1 MTRKNNFKKQNNQSL
16 FKKTYLPGNAVLVE
30 IKDFGRIQF
39 GIPSETIK
47 DTINDGL
54 PHYYIAPMIP
64 LALDLS
70 NKAAIEFIMFT
81 YYITKQKATII
92 VNDEKCL
99 AYFIE
104 NSKLALNPRTEF
116 FPTKMEKYYKNSP
129 EYTPDI
135 LKESI
140 FLGKNPMVE
149 QLINFRSFDNQGK
162 IVLEKKDNPACSITI
177 FNNQDNNYTLI
188 DNLTR
193 QCEEVSIRITPY
205 KSFTHVS
212 AIEKYHRKQK
222 LPLPDLGSLRNV
234 YLTISSGSGFSPLDK
249 TWNVHHAFGTTNCAA
264 VFGDK
269 GKMTIIDPIVNTF
282 DFLIHEK
289 INPAKINSIFL
300 SHIHDDHIAGFMQ
313 LYFALPEKVLVYIS
327 ENNKRK
333 LLRLIYNNIQRMI
346 SEDDIEKSFR
356 WMPFKDLSIDRETKK
371 PRPKRINGLNWYF
384 FCSFHSIETY
394 GFWIEDN
401 DGTPLVY
408 WSGDSQLDPEIINQA
423 VTQGIMTQKRA
434 ELLLYLP
441 LCDHY
446 FIENDQPPLHTTD
459 EGLKRLLELNNI
471 SPAERKVYTMHSST
485 PANIENVRL
494 ALPGMIVHLCKD
506 TDKFEGKVT
515 QAIEIGNL
523 IKLVPSLRAITRD
536 TESFLAIIEKLTLVE
551 ASGLMMEKGAY
562 ADSMYFYVGGG
573 CGHIVTIEPLNE
585 EEYSRIERQLMSGRE
600 ELDPQK
606 VVAFRYDIGTVVGE
620 GMLDEESRRSHY
632 VYALANGND
641 KPRYLKLDKSDMED
655 IINNTNTPLAISF
668 RRYSKLRKS
677 NIIPRGVGN
686 SPLFAALPVS
696 EIERILNDETI
707 TYAKTYPSGT
717 YIIEQGKKVSHI
729 FILTSGSV
737 LITKKQRKNIQ
748 EKTILKEIS
757 AEANGPQVFGE
768 MSLVEMIHRQKSSS
782 KTGIGLA
789 KANVETVSTVWVL
802 ALNRSFCLHLIR
814 ENFAVARSLM
824 NLANVR
830 KNENLRLEKE
840 KQHAIDEIHMAVGD
854 FNLDLEESETDQMQR
869 NRDGVVGPLEE
880 SLCEW
885 EDTGEGKV

>member
-1 MTRKNNFKKQNNQSL
+1 MTGNENKSIFT
-16 FKKTYLPGNAVLVE
+16 KTYLPGNAILIE

-47 DTINDGL
+47 DTIAGGL
-54 PHYYIAPMIP
+54 PHYYVAPMIP

-92 VNDEKCL
+92 VNDENCL
-99 AYFIE
+99 SYFME
-104 NSKLALNPRTEF
+104 NSELALNPRTEF

-149 QLINFRSFDNQGK
+149 QLINFMSFDKQGK
-162 IVLEKKDNPACSITI
+162 IVLEKKYQDTLSHSITI
-177 FNNQDNNYTLI
+177 FHNQDNNYTLI
-188 DNLTR
+188 DNHSGQTEKVR
-193 QCEEVSIRITPY
+193 IRITPY
-205 KSFTHVS
+205 KSFSHVS
-212 AIEKYHRKQK
+212 TIEKYHRKLK

-249 TWNVHHAFGTTNCAA
+249 SWNFRHAFGTTNCGA

-269 GKMTIIDPIVNTF
+269 GKITIIDPIVNTF

-313 LYFALPEKVLVYIS
+313 LYFALPEKVSVYIS
-327 ENNKRK
+327 ENNKMK

-346 SEDDIEKSFR
+346 SEEDIEKSFK
-356 WMPFKDLSIDRETKK
+356 WLVFEDLSIDSGTKK
-371 PRPKRINGLNWYF
+371 PHPTRINGLNWYF

-394 GFWIEDN
+394 GFWIED
-401 DGTPLVY
+401 DKGLPLLY
-408 WSGDSQLDPEIINQA
+408 WSGDSQLDPDIIHNA
-423 VTQGIMTQKRA
+423 VKQGIMSGKRA

-441 LCDHY
+441 LCDNY

-459 EGLKRLLELNNI
+459 AGLKRLLELNNI
-471 SPAERKVYTMHSST
+471 SPAERHVYTMHSAT
-485 PANIENVRL
+485 PANIENVKL
-494 ALPGMIVHLCKD
+494 ALPGMIIHLCKD
-506 TDKFEGKVT
+506 AGRFDGKVT
-515 QAIEIGNL
+515 EAIEIGNL

-536 TESFLAIIEKLTLVE
+536 TDSFLAIIEKLTLVE
-551 ASGLMMEKGAY
+551 VSGLMMEKGAL

-573 CGHIVTIEPLNE
+573 CGHIVTGKPLDDRELNQ
-585 EEYSRIERQLMSGRE
+585 IERQLLSGRE
-600 ELDPQK
+600 ELDPRT
-606 VVAFRYDIGTVVGE
+606 VIAFRYDIGTVVGE
-620 GMLDEESRRSHY
+620 GMLDAESRRSHY

-641 KPRYLKLDKSDMED
+641 KPRYLKLDKADMED

-668 RRYSKLRKS
+668 RRYGKLRKS

-696 EIERILNDETI
+696 EIERILNDETL
-707 TYAKTYPSGT
+707 TSALTYPPGT
-717 YIIEQGKKVSHI
+717 SIIEQGRKVSHI
-729 FILTSGSV
+729 FVLTNGLIS
-737 LITKKQRKNIQ
+737 ITKFHGEQDEKNRG
-748 EKTILKEIS
+748 KTVLKEIS
-757 AEANGPQVFGE
+757 AETNGPQVFGE
-768 MSLVEMIHRQKSSS
+768 MSLVEMIHRQKSSL

-789 KANVETVSTVWVL
+789 KANVEAVTEVRVL
-802 ALNRSFCLHLIR
+802 AINRSFCLHLIR

-840 KQHAIDEIHMAVGD
+840 KQYAIDEIHMAVGE
-854 FNLDLEESETDQMQR
+854 FNLALEEPGIGHMQR
-869 NRDGVVGPLEE
+869 NKDGVVGPLEE
-880 SLCEW
+880 SLCDE
-885 EDTGEGKV
+885 EDAREEE